1 MKRIVQDYLNRFKPS
16 VDKKILLFLSF
27 FVWVAVGVML
37 LNYARSWLEVPRI
50 LHPFVFAGIG
60 ICAALVIHHF
70 GFLKLVDKNLGRI
83 MPMEGKKCL
92 FSFMTWKSYF
102 IVVIMVTMGIL
113 LRHSAV
119 PKSYLSVIYIGIGLS
134 LILSSIRY
142 LRFFLRQLRPA
153 K

>member
-37 LNYARSWLEVPRI
+37 LNYARSWLEAPRI
-50 LHPFVFAGIG
+50 LHPFVFAGTG

-70 GFLKLVDKNLGRI
+70 GFLRLVDKNLGRI
-83 MPMEGKKCL
+83 LPMEGKKCI
-92 FSFMTWKSYF
+92 FSFMTWKSYL

-119 PKSYLSVIYIGIGLS
+119 PKSYLSVIYIGIG
-134 LILSSIRY
+134 SI
-142 LRFFLRQLRPA
+142 PVKITDGA
-153 K
+153 IV

>member
-1 MKRIVQDYLNRFKPS
+1 MKRFIQDSLNRFKPA

-37 LNYARSWLEVPRI
+37 LDYARSWLESPRI

-60 ICAALVIHHF
+60 IGGAIVIHHF
-70 GFLKLVDKNLGRI
+70 GFLRLVDKNLGRI

-92 FSFMTWKSYF
+92 FSFMTWRSYL
-102 IVVIMVTMGIL
+102 IVVIMVTMGIIM
-113 LRHSAV
+113 RHSTV
-119 PKSYLSVIYIGIGLS
+119 PRSYLSVIYIGIGLS

-142 LRFFLRQLRPA
+142 LRFFLRQLRLA